1 MSDIPIDETVGQS
14 LCQLAT
20 CGETKRAVSAG
31 EKSLPITYDVIR
43 KTARDL
49 YEWSLKKVPDDTLA
63 ALEAARARETSPAA
77 QKTLDFMQAAA
88 RAAERED
95 RHACSDAGFPTYFV
109 KIGTRLS
116 LDGDIRRAFVDG
128 FSDLVET
135 IQPPILKFITHPLT
149 LERSYQGRDM
159 PILSFDVIDGA
170 DYMEVTCSPKAL
182 GSGRW
187 ADLKVFSYPTVGEIE
202 AYFMECVLEAG
213 SQHCPPV
220 VIGVGIGGSFDHAAK
235 MAKRAT
241 LRKIGS
247 LHEDP
252 LIRDM
257 EARLLAA
264 VNKTGFG
271 PMGTGGDTTALAVH
285 IDYAHG
291 HGFVPVAV
299 CFNCWINRRTTV
311 HIADDGTVTRLE

>member
-1 MSDIPIDETVGQS
+1 MPGASGLSPVAAPAQSHRAAQAQET
-14 LCQLAT
+14 L
-20 CGETKRAVSAG
+20 
-31 EKSLPITYDVIR
+31 LPITYDAVR
-43 KTARDL
+43 KAARDL
-49 YEWSLKKVPDDTLA
+49 YGWSLKKVPDDTLL
-63 ALEAARARETSPAA
+63 ALAHARDQESNADSR
-77 QKTLDFMQAAA
+77 KTLDFMLAAA
-88 RAAERED
+88 RAAEQQD

-109 KIGTRLS
+109 KMGTRLT

-128 FSDLVET
+128 FADLVET

-149 LERSYQGRDM
+149 LERSYEGRDM

-170 DYMEVTCSPKAL
+170 DYIEITCSPKAL

-187 ADLKVFSYPTVGEIE
+187 ADLKVFSYPKIADIE
-202 AYFMECVLEAG
+202 AYFMHCVLEAG

-220 VIGVGIGGSFDHAAK
+220 VIGMGIGGSFDHAAK

-241 LRKIGS
+241 LRTIGS
-247 LHEDP
+247 LHDDP
-252 LIRDM
+252 MVRDM

-264 VNKTGFG
+264 VNATGFG

-285 IDYAHG
+285 VDYSHG

-299 CFNCWINRRTTV
+299 CFNCWINRRTTLR
-311 HIADDGTVTRLE
+311 IADDGTVTRLE